1 VTAYNYVIDVLMR
14 DLIAH
19 DRSPSSF
26 VVFLHLYRRTHGSN
40 RTTVHQS
47 HQQIAE
53 ATGLS
58 KSAVQG
64 AVRRLL
70 RRKLITSRRAHRT
83 ARPEYVVHRPWW
95 TGS

>member
-1 VTAYNYVIDVLMR
+1 MTVDNYVIDVLMR

-19 DRSPSSF
+19 DHSPSAF
-26 VVFLHLYRRTHGSN
+26 VVFMHLYRHTHGSN
-40 RTTVHQS
+40 RASVHQS
-47 HQQIAE
+47 HQQLAE

-70 RRKLITSRRAHRT
+70 RRKLVTARRAHRT
-83 ARPEYVVHRPWW
+83 ARPEYAVHRPW
-95 TGS
+95 SA